1 MVPDVHDREGGMS
14 QRLMFAMRQRV
25 AFVLVVGWALAA
37 CQSAPAQ
44 APAAGAASATDTE
57 ILWDRYGVPHIFA
70 PDHGALFKAYGYAQ
84 MEAHAELLVRL
95 YAQARGRAA
104 EYYGP
109 EYLAS
114 DKWVRTNGLP
124 DTAKQWAK
132 GQSADFAP
140 LIESFAK
147 GLNQWADEH
156 RTELSASAQAV
167 LPLTPEDVYAHGLR
181 VIHYDWV
188 VSPTRLEN
196 RLKRWED
203 EVHGS
208 NEWAVAASRS
218 ASGKALLMSNSHLQ
232 WGDVHTYFE
241 VQLTAP
247 GVTSYGAVWVGFP
260 VLRQCFTE
268 YVGWTQTT
276 NNPAESDLYGIVEK
290 DGGYVLDGQ
299 VKPFD
304 THTETLKIKQADGSL
319 KEEPLTIRRTVHGPI
334 VAERKG
340 LPIAMRVAALDRP
353 KMFEQFWRMG
363 LAKNFQ
369 EWETAMRLQQL
380 PIFNTAYADR
390 DGHIA
395 YVYNS
400 TLWKHATGD
409 YRFWQ
414 GVVPGDKSELIGTE
428 IVPYDEIPKVADPST
443 GWVQN
448 SNDMPWTSVYPMV
461 LDSTKFAPGF
471 AAPQGITQRAQRGIR
486 ILSTLPEK
494 ISFEDIRKG
503 KLDTHVETADQFVD
517 EIVAT
522 AKARGTPAAKRAADV
537 LATWDRQA
545 EVDSVGMLVF
555 YKFMTAAGPS
565 FGDIGGFKVPT
576 DDRRPLDTP
585 RGFKDPARAMATLD
599 EVATAIEKEYGTLAV
614 KWGDV
619 LRFRRGNTDV
629 PGNGAPSSLGA
640 IRTINVGSFKDGK
653 VEAISG
659 DTFYGVIE
667 FSTPQRGEVLLNY
680 GNWSKKG
687 SKHIDDQ
694 LPLASKKQLRPM
706 WRDRKDIEAN
716 LESRKVVN

>member
-1 MVPDVHDREGGMS
+1 MPD
-14 QRLMFAMRQRV
+14 RLVRAVWMRTTS
-25 AFVLVVGWALAA
+25 ALVLGLFLAA
-37 CQSAPAQ
+37 CQTAPA
-44 APAAGAASATDTE
+44 PATGAAATSDASSE
-57 ILWDRYGVPHIFA
+57 ILWDRYGVPHIFS
-70 PDHGALFKAYGYAQ
+70 PDHGNLFRAYGYAQ
-84 MEAHAELLVRL
+84 MEAHAELLIRL

-104 EYYGP
+104 EFYGP

-124 DTAKQWAK
+124 DTAKQWAQ

-156 RTELSASAQAV
+156 KTELSPSAQAV

-181 VIHYDWV
+181 VIHYDWI
-188 VSPTRLEN
+188 VSPTRLEG

-203 EVHGS
+203 TVHGS

-218 ASGKALLMSNSHLQ
+218 ATGKALLMSNSHLQ
-232 WGDVHTYFE
+232 WGDIHTYFE

-299 VKPFD
+299 VKQFD
-304 THTETLKIKQADGSL
+304 THTETIRIKQADGSM
-319 KEEPLTIRRTVHGPI
+319 KDEPLTIRRTVHGPI

-340 LPIAMRVAALDRP
+340 MPIAMRVAALDRP

-369 EWETAMRLQQL
+369 EWETAMRMQQL
-380 PIFNTAYADR
+380 PLFNTAYADR

-414 GVVPGDKSELIGTE
+414 GVVPGDKSDLIGTE

-471 AAPQGITQRAQRGIR
+471 AAAQGITQRAQRGIR
-486 ILSTLPEK
+486 ILSNLPEK
-494 ISFEDIRKG
+494 ISFEDIKKG

-522 AKARGTPAAKRAADV
+522 AKARGTPVAKRAAEV
-537 LATWDRQA
+537 LATWDRQG

-555 YKFMTAAGPS
+555 YKFMTAAGSS
-565 FGDIGGFKVPT
+565 FENIGGFKEPT
-576 DDRRPLDTP
+576 DDRRPLETP
-585 RGFKDPARAMATLD
+585 RGFKDPAKAMAMLD
-599 EVATAIEKEYGTLAV
+599 DVAAAIEKEYGTLNV

-640 IRTINVGSFKDGK
+640 IRTINTSPFKDGK
-653 VEAISG
+653 VEAVSG

-706 WRDRKDIEAN
+706 WRDKKDIEAN
-716 LESRKVVN
+716 LESRKVLN